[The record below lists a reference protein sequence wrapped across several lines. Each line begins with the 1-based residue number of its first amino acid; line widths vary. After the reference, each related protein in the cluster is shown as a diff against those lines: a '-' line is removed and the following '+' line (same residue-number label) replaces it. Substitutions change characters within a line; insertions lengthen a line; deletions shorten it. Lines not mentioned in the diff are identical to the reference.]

1 MSAIPASERTTSASA
16 SPMTS
21 KIHGTWYSMPLEM
34 PRETGLLPASPMS
47 MPPAITASLT
57 APPESNSFH
66 SMSTSGPKAS
76 SSQPSCLT
84 MRSPLGMSW

>member
-1 MSAIPASERTTSASA
+1 
-16 SPMTS
+16 
-21 KIHGTWYSMPLEM
+21 MPLEM
-34 PRETGLLPASPMS
+34 PRETGLLPARPMS

-66 SMSTSGPKAS
+66 SISTSGPNAS

-84 MRSPLGMSW
+84 IRSPLGISW